1 MGERESRGG
10 RTGRKT
16 HRRVVYGLEAIRK
29 GQLYNDVG
37 CAGWGL
43 NRQRRW
49 LCEGKDDVA
58 LLAAIGKILRSSVNN
73 GECRNNDELRKI
85 MSSGNIC
92 LFAVWR

>member
-1 MGERESRGG
+1 
-10 RTGRKT
+10 
-16 HRRVVYGLEAIRK
+16 
-29 GQLYNDVG
+29 
-37 CAGWGL
+37 
-43 NRQRRW
+43 
-49 LCEGKDDVA
+49 